1 MNIAGNRRWTRL
13 AAPALAALGLFV
25 CADALG
31 EQLEA
36 AGGLTFYKDVLEP
49 NAASIKEKTGL
60 TIKYAGP
67 TTGLGIFLLVEGR
80 AKVAFALDTLDESI
94 KQAHVVA
101 KDQGKPITIPRDL
114 NYRQLATDNLV
125 PIVNRDNPVS
135 ALTKA
140 QFRDI
145 AMGRVKNW
153 KEIGGPDLPIKV
165 VTGTPTTA
173 TRLVV
178 ERQVLDGQPF
188 AAGATEVRTT
198 AEELKRVSHDP
209 GAIGFISNRYVNA
222 AGSNVK
228 AVKGPP
234 ASRPWAVV
242 TLGKPSPEV
251 QKLIDFLQSPEG
263 QKALHK

>member
-1 MNIAGNRRWTRL
+1 MKASQGSWIRNAIAI
-13 AAPALAALGLFV
+13 PALVLGVLAGTSAAAQV
-25 CADALG
+25 
-31 EQLEA
+31 LEA

-49 NAASIKEKTGL
+49 NAASIRDKTGL

-67 TTGLGIFLLVEGR
+67 TTGLGIFLLVDGR

-94 KQAHVVA
+94 KQAHLVA
-101 KDQGKPITIPRDL
+101 REQGKPLVIPSDL
-114 NYRQLATDNLV
+114 TYRQLATDHLV

-140 QFRDI
+140 QFKDI
-145 AMGRVKNW
+145 ASGRVTNW
-153 KEIGGPDLPIKV
+153 KQVGGSDLPIKV
-165 VTGTPTTA
+165 ITGTPTTA

-178 ERQVLDGQPF
+178 ERQVLDGQSF
-188 AAGATEVRTT
+188 AAGVTEVRTT

-209 GAIGFISNRYVNA
+209 GAVGFISNRYVNA
-222 AGSNVK
+222 PGSNVK

-251 QKLIDFLQSPEG
+251 QKLIDYLQSPEG
-263 QKALHK
+263 QKALQK